1 MGDWLACPSPAPDAF
16 DPHGTNLQANAH
28 NTESRQL
35 RYAWHPWF
43 GRPVWIHRTLV
54 KSGRPVYR
62 CSLEENQE
70 APLIEIPQWMF
81 EPDSCCRVRSGEKP
95 VVDLSALLDLKL
107 LLQRARLPA
116 CDPVVKAQ
124 HHPTPGGAD
133 ARIGEPIQGSSSRL
147 VSPATPASR
156 LGEATARNQTTGCD
170 TTGANAARTPSENP
184 NWSRKGGRE

>member
-1 MGDWLACPSPAPDAF
+1 
-16 DPHGTNLQANAH
+16 
-28 NTESRQL
+28 
-35 RYAWHPWF
+35 
-43 GRPVWIHRTLV
+43 
-54 KSGRPVYR
+54 
-62 CSLEENQE
+62 
-70 APLIEIPQWMF
+70 MF
-81 EPDSCCRVRSGEKP
+81 EPDICCRVRSGEKP

-156 LGEATARNQTTGCD
+156 LGKATARNQTADDKVTG
-170 TTGANAARTPSENP
+170 TTVARTQSENP
-184 NWSRKGGRE
+184 DREGEMR